1 MDSRFLRGIDTARLW
16 MLIVLLDLVRKIGEK
31 KRFTV
36 FRTRTRVL
44 IYGIDK
50 LHGKN
55 RSGRG
60 KLYVRKKFEV

>member
-1 MDSRFLRGIDTARLW
+1 